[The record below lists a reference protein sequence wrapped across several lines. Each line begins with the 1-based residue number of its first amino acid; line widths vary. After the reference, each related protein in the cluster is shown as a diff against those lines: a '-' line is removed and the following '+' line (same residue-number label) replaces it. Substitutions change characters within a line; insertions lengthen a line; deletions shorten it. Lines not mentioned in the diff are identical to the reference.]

1 MDHSVLDRTA
11 TPFSKENMTGFRRFA
26 RRRQNVRVLLYA
38 MLVLCD
44 VIAIRA
50 AFNVGLMVRG
60 PQWLGPMGFDLG
72 WMILPIHMMAGL
84 RWAAYSHEAVQSRLE
99 SIGRA
104 WRAFMVASALVC
116 MLLVF
121 LHAAPLVS
129 RLAFGISIVLA
140 VAFIAIIRTLFLT
153 VFVGRNKSWMFG
165 ELLIIDQAQVPSAY
179 TGDVFDAHAEGLV
192 PDIRDPTQLPRL
204 AEVVSQ
210 YDRVVV
216 SCASKERR
224 SDWAQMIKCYDV
236 IGEVLLDDGSP
247 LGAIAVDRFRGHDTV
262 VVARGA
268 LSLGNRVKKRGMDV
282 FVSATAL
289 IFLLPLLLLVALAIK
304 LDTRGPVF
312 FAQPRVGRGNRMFRI
327 LKFRSMRVDS
337 SDVDGKRS
345 TTRDDDRVT
354 RVGRVIRAT
363 SIDEL
368 PQLLNVLM
376 GDMSIVGPRPHALGS
391 LAGDKLFW
399 EVDIG
404 YWRRHAL
411 KPGITGLAQ
420 VRGFRGATHRQ
431 TDLVNRLQSDLEYI
445 SGWSLWRDITILV
458 STVRVVVHPHAY

>member
-1 MDHSVLDRTA
+1 
-11 TPFSKENMTGFRRFA
+11 
-26 RRRQNVRVLLYA
+26 
-38 MLVLCD
+38 
-44 VIAIRA
+44 
-50 AFNVGLMVRG
+50 
-60 PQWLGPMGFDLG
+60 
-72 WMILPIHMMAGL
+72 
-84 RWAAYSHEAVQSRLE
+84 
-99 SIGRA
+99 
-104 WRAFMVASALVC
+104 
-116 MLLVF
+116 
-121 LHAAPLVS
+121 
-129 RLAFGISIVLA
+129 
-140 VAFIAIIRTLFLT
+140 
-153 VFVGRNKSWMFG
+153 
-165 ELLIIDQAQVPSAY
+165 
-179 TGDVFDAHAEGLV
+179 
-192 PDIRDPTQLPRL
+192 
-204 AEVVSQ
+204 
-210 YDRVVV
+210 
-216 SCASKERR
+216 
-224 SDWAQMIKCYDV
+224 MIKCYDV